1 MWAKHLGWD
10 FFTKENSKSNNTTSH
25 DDLGQ
30 PLLIISL
37 LTNSIYL
44 PLVNSPLAHHDLVE
58 KTSSIQTWPVDTLEP
73 CLFVDIGDVFWLKK
87 RCSKGQ
93 LANPWAS

>member
-25 DDLGQ
+25 
-30 PLLIISL
+30 
-37 LTNSIYL
+37 
-44 PLVNSPLAHHDLVE
+44 HDLVE
-58 KTSSIQTWPVDTLEP
+58 KTSSIQTWPVGTLEP